1 VSHAFIASGARV
13 ERRSLSHFA
22 LARLERQIYFCAPRD
37 TPRGE
42 GKRGDGVMAK
52 KAKQTKKADRRNLA
66 IKVSDLPTKA
76 AADVKGGKTR
86 ITVT

>member
-1 VSHAFIASGARV
+1 
-13 ERRSLSHFA
+13 
-22 LARLERQIYFCAPRD
+22 
-37 TPRGE
+37 
-42 GKRGDGVMAK
+42 MAK